1 MQRMQEW
8 WYFLLLWPSSLGQF
22 LLVPQ
27 NIQQFPA
34 TCFFKTHRLRT
45 LLMNQLP
52 STSQLCFFVWLVVCL
67 VGCLVFLACLLHCL
81 FLSFSEMH
89 LIRQVGPP
97 SPQIPLHQL
106 CCRVPSTQLQ
116 LSVCPGPTLHSFPT
130 WLLPLCTRTGHSK
143 TLHLGSGPI
152 KIKLC

>member
-34 TCFFKTHRLRT
+34 TCFFKTLRLRT

-52 STSQLCFFVWLVVCL
+52 STSQLCLFVWLVVW
-67 VGCLVFLACLLHCL
+67 LVFLACLLHCL

-97 SPQIPLHQL
+97 SPQIPLHH
-106 CCRVPSTQLQ
+106 CRVPSTQLQ
-116 LSVCPGPTLHSFPT
+116 LSGCTGPTLHSFPT
-130 WLLPLCTRTGHSK
+130 RLRPFQTRTGCSR
-143 TLHLGSGPI
+143 TLHLGSGPF
-152 KIKLC
+152 KTKLC